1 MFETTN
7 QIIPYNHQSTGA
19 LKTAQLKKRRAE
31 TMFFFSATQKT
42 SWMRLKFHK
51 VFEMRDDP

>member
-31 TMFFFSATQKT
+31 NMFFFRHSENFLDET
-42 SWMRLKFHK
+42 
-51 VFEMRDDP
+51 